1 MADFVETY
9 IERIRAKKILRKI
22 ILFFSNFLKR
32 SEKYT
37 SKGKIHIEIEKNKLE
52 RSKKYFEL
60 GKYVSKMYIKEKVID
75 FSYKEDF
82 FLINKDIKKINNY
95 LKKLSKD
102 KDSI

>member
-9 IERIRAKKILRKI
+9 IERIREKKILRKL

-37 SKGKIHIEIEKNKLE
+37 SKGKIHLEIEKNKLE
-52 RSKKYFEL
+52 RRKKYFEL
-60 GKYVSKMYIKEKVID
+60 GKYVSKMHIDEKVID

-82 FLINKDIKKINNY
+82 FLINKDIKKINDY

>member
-9 IERIRAKKILRKI
+9 IERIKEKKFLKKI
-22 ILFFSNFLKR
+22 ILFFSDFLKS

-37 SKGKIHIEIEKNKLE
+37 NKGKVHIEIEKSKLE
-52 RSKKYFEL
+52 RSKEYFEL
-60 GKYVSKMYIKEKVID
+60 GKFVSKMYNKEKVID

-82 FLINKDIKKINNY
+82 FLINKDIEKINNY

>member
-9 IERIRAKKILRKI
+9 IERIREKKFLRKLL
-22 ILFFSNFLKR
+22 LFFSNFLKR

-37 SKGKIHIEIEKNKLE
+37 SKGKIHIEIEKSKLE
-52 RSKKYFEL
+52 RRKKYFEL

-82 FLINKDIKKINNY
+82 FIINKDIKTINDY

>member
-9 IERIRAKKILRKI
+9 IERIREKKILRKL

-60 GKYVSKMYIKEKVID
+60 GKYVSKVHLKEKVID

-82 FLINKDIKKINNY
+82 FLINKDIKKINDY

>member
-9 IERIRAKKILRKI
+9 IERIREKKILKKL

-37 SKGKIHIEIEKNKLE
+37 SKGKIHLEIEKNKLE
-52 RSKKYFEL
+52 RRKKYFEL
-60 GKYVSKMYIKEKVID
+60 GKYVSKMHIKEKVVD

-82 FLINKDIKKINNY
+82 FLINKDIKKINDY

>member
-9 IERIRAKKILRKI
+9 IERIREKKILRKL

-60 GKYVSKMYIKEKVID
+60 GKYVSKMYLKEKVID

-82 FLINKDIKKINNY
+82 FLFNKDIKKINDY